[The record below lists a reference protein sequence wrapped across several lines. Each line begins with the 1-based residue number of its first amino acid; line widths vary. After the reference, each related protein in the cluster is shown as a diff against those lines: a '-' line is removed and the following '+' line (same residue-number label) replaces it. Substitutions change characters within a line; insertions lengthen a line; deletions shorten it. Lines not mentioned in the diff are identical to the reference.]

1 MAKTNGLTRAGWFA
15 ALAFASLSAMAQ
27 TPQPAQSPQTPG
39 APAAAETKPPETKPP
54 EPKAIELDRQKA
66 QFQGVQDTLAQTEA
80 QRKKIEAEIE
90 SLQNDRAKLTAAAI
104 DARGKI
110 DEAEAQLA
118 ASATRLETLAG
129 SENAIR
135 KSLDGRREVLA
146 SVLAVLQRMGR
157 KPPPALL
164 TQPEDVL
171 RAIRASMLLGAVLPQ
186 LRAET
191 EALASDLQDLV
202 SLRAAIAQENARQ
215 AEEAQA
221 RRDERARLDALIA
234 ARQQAIGQAQD
245 ALAAERK
252 RAQALAGQAASL
264 KELIARMEGEL
275 AGARAAAEKAR
286 LAEEARARQGEKAAE
301 EARQKFADAK
311 KRDPARLTPA
321 IAFAQ
326 ARGLL
331 SLPANG
337 TVIKAYGAASEF
349 GGAEKGLSL
358 ATRPQAIVSSPC
370 DGYIAFSGPWRSYGQ
385 LLIVNAGGGYY
396 VVMAGMARVDV
407 SVGQFVLAGEPVG
420 SMGDGAAQTAASAAI
435 AATQPVLYVEFRKDG
450 TAIDPGPWWTKPDNM
465 RVRG

>member
-1 MAKTNGLTRAGWFA
+1 
-15 ALAFASLSAMAQ
+15 
-27 TPQPAQSPQTPG
+27 
-39 APAAAETKPPETKPP
+39 
-54 EPKAIELDRQKA
+54 
-66 QFQGVQDTLAQTEA
+66 
-80 QRKKIEAEIE
+80 
-90 SLQNDRAKLTAAAI
+90 
-104 DARGKI
+104 
-110 DEAEAQLA
+110 
-118 ASATRLETLAG
+118 
-129 SENAIR
+129 
-135 KSLDGRREVLA
+135 
-146 SVLAVLQRMGR
+146 
-157 KPPPALL
+157 
-164 TQPEDVL
+164 
-171 RAIRASMLLGAVLPQ
+171 
-186 LRAET
+186 
-191 EALASDLQDLV
+191 
-202 SLRAAIAQENARQ
+202 
-215 AEEAQA
+215 
-221 RRDERARLDALIA
+221 
-234 ARQQAIGQAQD
+234 
-245 ALAAERK
+245 
-252 RAQALAGQAASL
+252 
-264 KELIARMEGEL
+264 MEGEL

-321 IAFAQ
+321 IAFGQ

-331 SLPANG
+331 SLPATG
-337 TVIKAYGAASEF
+337 TVIKAYGAASAF

-420 SMGDGAAQTAASAAI
+420 SMGDGAAQTAAAAAI